1 MLIKMGPC
9 GGSGGSQRDMNMTE
23 VTRIVKIVVRSGRTI
38 DAVSFSYERSGELEW
53 SPQWG
58 RSGGSINEINLAQNE
73 YLTSVTGYYGYYK
86 KCLVVR
92 SLTFVSN
99 LQTYGPY
106 GRVDSNLLQTY
117 GPYGCQEG
125 ISFALPSARGKII
138 GFHARSGNF
147 LDAIGT
153 YVQID

>member
-9 GGSGGSQRDMNMTE
+9 GGSGGSQRDMNMTG

-53 SPQWG
+53 SPQLG
-58 RSGGSINEINLAQNE
+58 GSGGSINEINFARNE
-73 YLTSVTGYYGYYK
+73 YLTSVMGYYGYYK

-106 GRVDSNLLQTY
+106 GRVDSNLQTY
-117 GPYGCQEG
+117 GPYGCQDG
-125 ISFALPSARGKII
+125 ILFALPSTSGKII
-138 GFHARSGNF
+138 GFHARSGVY

-153 YVQID
+153 YVWID